1 MVDIKLYD
9 SVLNETAYC
18 ETWDDLRD
26 WLYLS
31 FPSEYHHV
39 IDELITARKMDRWTG
54 DIEAFLAIKITI
66 R

>member
-9 SVLNETAYC
+9 SVLNEITYC

-31 FPSEYHHV
+31 FPSEYHCV
-39 IDELITARKMDRWTG
+39 IDELIAARKKDCWTG
-54 DIEAFLAIKITI
+54 DIESRLAIKITT